1 MPDAAVLADAA
12 AAALQA
18 LRCLWRLCGWMA
30 IIAVNTAQS
39 LHIPFRRP
47 CAGALLHSLQ
57 AVHLMQPCS
66 QVPPHTA
73 KALVPAALHTPKV
86 ALSTAPFS
94 LSPPPLPPH
103 LIFRL
108 T

>member
-47 CAGALLHSLQ
+47 ACAGALLHSLQ

-66 QVPPHTA
+66 QMPHRTLQ
-73 KALVPAALHTPKV
+73 ALVPAALHTPKV

-94 LSPPPLPPH
+94 LSPPPLH